1 MINFRYHVVSLVAV
15 MLALAVGIALGGGPL
30 QRTPDDGTRSGGDT
44 QTLASA
50 QAELADLQ
58 AGTSFADDYTAQTAG
73 DVLGKVIDGRAVTV
87 LTLPGAD
94 DADVTQLTEMVD
106 KAGGTVTAKAVVGE
120 KLLDV
125 GNRQL
130 VSELA
135 TQMAATAQDD
145 LDMPDDVTGYDQMAL
160 LMAHALVSHKAA
172 GDDLDRTGESVLAG
186 LDTADLL
193 TVAGDI
199 DARGS
204 LVLVVAGKPY
214 GSADLRDGA
223 GSIVS
228 TLLAAFDDHSDGVV
242 LAGPVASSAEDG
254 LVGTVRADP
263 TTADVV
269 STVDAVER
277 TAGAVVAVLALAQE
291 ADGRSGHYG
300 TSAAPD
306 GALPGQNKG

>member
-1 MINFRYHVVSLVAV
+1 VINFRYHVVSLVAV

-30 QRTPDDGTRSGGDT
+30 QRTPDDAPAGGEV

-50 QAELADLQ
+50 QAELAQLEE
-58 AGTSFADDYTAQTAG
+58 GTAFADDYTDRTADG
-73 DVLGKVIDGRAVTV
+73 VLDQAVKDRAVTV

-94 DADVTQLTEMVD
+94 DADVTQLTQMVD
-106 KAGGTVTAKAVVGE
+106 RAGGTVTAEAVLGE

-135 TQMAATAQDD
+135 SQMTASAEDD
-145 LDMPDDVTGYDQMAL
+145 LGMPDDVSGYEQMSL
-160 LMAHALVSHKAA
+160 LLAHALVSHKAA
-172 GDDLDRTGESVLAG
+172 GDDVDGTGESTLAG
-186 LDTADLL
+186 LATADLL
-193 TVAGDI
+193 TVDGDV
-199 DARGS
+199 DSRGS
-204 LVLVVAGKPY
+204 LVLVVAGEPY
-214 GSADLRDGA
+214 GSADDREGA

-228 TLLAAFDDHSDGVV
+228 TLLVALDEQSDGVV

-269 STVDAVER
+269 STVDALER
-277 TAGAVVAVLALAQE
+277 TAGAVVAVLALREE
-291 ADGRSGHYG
+291 ADGKSGHYG

>member
-1 MINFRYHVVSLVAV
+1 VINFRYHVVSLVAV

-30 QRTPDDGTRSGGDT
+30 QRTPDDDSSGGDT
-44 QTLASA
+44 QTLVSA
-50 QAELADLQ
+50 QAELAQLEQ
-58 AGTSFADDYTAQTAG
+58 GTAFADDYTDETADG
-73 DVLGKVIDGRAVTV
+73 VLDKALEDRAVT
-87 LTLPGAD
+87 LLLLPGAD
-94 DADVTQLTEMVD
+94 DADATQLTEMVD
-106 KAGGTVTAKAVVGE
+106 RAGGTVTARAALGE
-120 KLLDV
+120 KLIDV

-135 TQMAATAQDD
+135 AQMASSAEEELD
-145 LDMPDDVTGYDQMAL
+145 LPEDISGYEQMGA

-172 GDDLDRTGESVLAG
+172 GDDVDGTGESVLAG
-186 LDTADLL
+186 LTAADLL
-193 TVAGDI
+193 TGADDI

-214 GSADLRDGA
+214 GSADDRDGA

-228 TLLAAFDDHSDGVV
+228 SLLSVLDDHCDGVV

-277 TAGAVVAVLALAQE
+277 TAGAVTAVLALREE

-300 TSAAPD
+300 TSEAPD
-306 GALPGQNKG
+306 GAIPGAKGD